1 MQARDN
7 EEKEEMEQKRLR
19 LVSFVEG
26 AFPGRGGIGIPA
38 AYHISHSLAHRGHSV
53 LLSISGPVMPELS
66 PFAEHMSEDGVQ
78 AMDGSGCLQTITYPA
93 SSLWAFAPTLL
104 WKAGH
109 QVESADFVLLNSLYS
124 FPVLVGYAMAR
135 HERKPYAIWLHG
147 ALAPVQRS
155 YGKRKKTIYDQII
168 ARHILNKASFLVYTA
183 RGEREETRSLNLT
196 APSVVIPLGVDS
208 KSFSKLPPRGEFR
221 SKYLNGH
228 AGPLVLFLGRLT
240 AKKGLDLTSDAIAQV
255 LKQIPD
261 VRFAIVG
268 TGDPPEFTTQVKT
281 WLQYFGIVDKT
292 VMTGMLTGYEKLQ
305 ALADADVFVL
315 LSEAEN
321 FGQAMFEAM
330 ASRVPVI
337 ISDTLNLAGEVER
350 YAAGIV
356 VPRDPGSAAK
366 AIACLL
372 LDLDRRHHMGE
383 NAQHMAQAYSWEKT
397 GEQIER
403 AIVCLLGGNKIPAD
417 LTQFE

>member
-1 MQARDN
+1 
-7 EEKEEMEQKRLR
+7 MEQKRLK

-26 AFPGRGGIGIPA
+26 AFQGRGGIGIPA

-53 LLSISGPVMPELS
+53 QLYISGPVMPELP
-66 PFAEHMSEDGVQ
+66 PFVEHNSEDGRQ
-78 AMDGSGCLQTITYPA
+78 AMGGSGCLQTISYPA
-93 SSLWAFAPTLL
+93 CSLWAFAPKLL
-104 WKAGH
+104 WKAGR

-124 FPVLVGYAMAR
+124 FPVLVGYAMAC
-135 HERKPYAIWLHG
+135 HKRKPYAIWLHG

-155 YGKRKKTIYDQII
+155 FGKRKKMIYDQII
-168 ARHILNKASFLVYTA
+168 ARRILNKASFLVYTA
-183 RGEREETRSLNLT
+183 NGEREETRPLNLI
-196 APSVVIPLGVDS
+196 APSVVIPLGVDA
-208 KSFSKLPPRGEFR
+208 KSFSQLPSRGEFR

-255 LKQIPD
+255 SKQIPD

-268 TGDPPEFTTQVKT
+268 TGDPPKFTTQVNG
-281 WLQYFGIVDKT
+281 WLQHFGIADKT

-321 FGQAMFEAM
+321 FAQAMFEAM

-337 ISDTLNLAGEVER
+337 ISDTLNFAGDVER

-366 AIACLL
+366 AIVELL
-372 LDLDRRHHMGE
+372 LDLNQRYHMGE
-383 NAQHMAQAYSWEKT
+383 NAQHMAQAFSWEKT

-403 AIVCLLGGNKIPAD
+403 TILCSLEGIKIPAD
-417 LTQFE
+417 LTQNK